1 MLPFSTSTFTIL
13 RSDAD
18 PATDGYADTAANWPE
33 QEEGIRGH
41 ISRPSFAEVR
51 AGSVQ
56 TLDVMSIALDPCDIR
71 VNDRVQDERDL
82 QVYELVGS
90 PMQRI
95 GFGLEHVNAQIR
107 LVTGYIG

>member
-18 PATDGYADTAANWPE
+18 PTTDGYGDTAASWVDQSE
-33 QEEGIRGH
+33 SIRGH
-41 ISRPSFAEVR
+41 ISRPTFAEVR

-56 TLDVMSIALDPCDIR
+56 TLDTLSIALDPCDLR

-107 LVTGYIG
+107 LVTGYVG